1 MKKIW
6 NTLFFAFFIFCLFLF
21 KPRQDTVFAAINE
34 TQHIRLYE
42 EGNDFEFSVEDNSIY
57 TGTYWI
63 SMDTVFL
70 SYGDQMDLSTNIL
83 PKKLFINKSASNI
96 QSAEGY
102 SFSAEIYLDT
112 RQKSYNAATNTVRKL
127 NRREARIFALGE
139 QELDQSEK

>member
-1 MKKIW
+1 MKKAPMKKIW
-6 NTLFFAFFIFCLFLF
+6 NILFFAFFILCLFLF

-34 TQHIRLYE
+34 TQHIRLFE
-42 EGNDFEFSVEDNSIY
+42 EGKDFEYCVEDNYTY

-70 SYGDQMDLSTNIL
+70 SYRNHEDPSTNIL
-83 PKKLFINKSASNI
+83 PRKLIINKGDSNI
-96 QSAEGY
+96 KSTEGY
-102 SFSAEIYLDT
+102 SFSAEIYLDA

-139 QELDQSEK
+139 QK

>member
-6 NTLFFAFFIFCLFLF
+6 NTLLFAFFIFCLFLF

-63 SMDTVFL
+63 SKDTVFL
-70 SYGDQMDLSTNIL
+70 SYRDHRDLSTNIL
-83 PKKLFINKSASNI
+83 PKKLFINTSASNI

-102 SFSAEIYLDT
+102 SFSAEIYLDA
-112 RQKSYNAATNTVRKL
+112 RQQSYNAAKNTVRKL

-139 QELDQSEK
+139 